1 MTATTPAPTPSVNAD
16 VRPPRPVVSH
26 PIARL
31 GAPIALLIGSIMAVV
46 GQGLHIPAMAEDVGI
61 VIAIAEAPSAW
72 MASHLLLGFGF
83 ALVAMGVAATL
94 PRRRGRGAGLTA
106 AGVIIVSLGAAVMA
120 LGDIAHGALGFALIE
135 PVDAATSFEVQKAY
149 YEGPMAPGLNLGTML
164 LPLGMILAGVGLLRS
179 RLHARWVGIVIA
191 LSPFAVQA
199 SFALDL
205 PTYLHLIPFA
215 IGMSV
220 YAMAVVRG
228 PQDAH
233 GGGAAAAA

>member
-1 MTATTPAPTPSVNAD
+1 MTATTPAPTPSVTAD
-16 VRPPRPVVSH
+16 VRSPSPVVPH

-31 GAPIALLIGSIMAVV
+31 GGPIALVVGSVMAVV
-46 GQGLHIPAMAEDVGI
+46 GQGLHLPRMPEDVGI
-61 VIAIAEAPSAW
+61 AIAIAEAPMAW

-106 AGVIIVSLGAAVMA
+106 AGVIIMSLGAAVFA

-135 PVDAATSFEVQKAY
+135 PVDVATSFEVQMAY

-164 LPLGMILAGVGLLRS
+164 LPLGMILTGAGLFRS

-205 PTYLHLIPFA
+205 PTYVHLVPMA
-215 IGMSV
+215 VGLTV
-220 YAMAVVRG
+220 YATAVVRG

>member
-1 MTATTPAPTPSVNAD
+1 
-16 VRPPRPVVSH
+16 
-26 PIARL
+26 
-31 GAPIALLIGSIMAVV
+31 
-46 GQGLHIPAMAEDVGI
+46 
-61 VIAIAEAPSAW
+61 
-72 MASHLLLGFGF
+72 
-83 ALVAMGVAATL
+83 
-94 PRRRGRGAGLTA
+94 
-106 AGVIIVSLGAAVMA
+106 VIIVSLGAAVMA

>member
-1 MTATTPAPTPSVNAD
+1 MTATTPAPTPSVTAD
-16 VRPPRPVVSH
+16 VRSPSPVVPH

-31 GAPIALLIGSIMAVV
+31 GGPIALVVGSVMAVV
-46 GQGLHIPAMAEDVGI
+46 GQGLHLPRMPEDVGI
-61 VIAIAEAPSAW
+61 AIAIAGAPTAW

-106 AGVIIVSLGAAVMA
+106 AGVIIMSLGAAVFA

-135 PVDAATSFEVQKAY
+135 PVDVATSFEVQMAY

-164 LPLGMILAGVGLLRS
+164 LPLGMILTGAGLFRS

-205 PTYLHLIPFA
+205 PTYVHLVPMA
-215 IGMSV
+215 VGLTV
-220 YAMAVVRG
+220 YATAVVRG